1 MIELQ
6 VGSQTIE
13 VDSYQFVTELYSATY
28 ENRWADIGCLA
39 AFIGGLQVRL
49 HCCAIA
55 ACSLLVRCVLWLT
68 LLRARSACSQM
79 CHLYA
84 TRFKQHID
92 R

>member
-1 MIELQ
+1 LEALVPARFADKSRPSMVNHTITLQ
-6 VGSQTIE
+6 VGSQTID

-39 AFIGGLQVRL
+39 AFIGGLQL
-49 HCCAIA
+49 
-55 ACSLLVRCVLWLT
+55 
-68 LLRARSACSQM
+68 